1 MFRKLLLP
9 HCDVPDAQESPLRAG
24 RLLPRAFSCMLG
36 LASIGLFWAPLHQ
49 LVSLSLDDRRYSHL
63 ILIPVISAFV
73 MYMERRR
80 IFSRI
85 ASRPRAGLPFLAAA
99 LAIYSLLA
107 FHVVHPPVNYAP
119 SIAMLVIVLAW
130 AAGFAV
136 CYGVQTS
143 KAAMLPPASAVD
155 RAASV
160 R

>member
-1 MFRKLLLP
+1 MF
-9 HCDVPDAQESPLRAG
+9 
-24 RLLPRAFSCMLG
+24 F
-36 LASIGLFWAPLHQ
+36 LASIALFWAPLHQ

-63 ILIPVISAFV
+63 ILIPVISTFV

-85 ASRPRAGLPFLAAA
+85 ASRPRAGLPLLAAS
-99 LAIYSLLA
+99 LAMYGLLS
-107 FHVVHPPVNYAP
+107 FHVVHPPVNYAL
-119 SIAMLVIVLAW
+119 SITMLAIVLAW

-143 KAAMLPPASAVD
+143 RAAMFPPASAVD
-155 RAASV
+155 GAGTV